1 MKGKVVWFN
10 IKRGFG
16 FIKPDDGS
24 KDLYFHYSQVLTE
37 GKKVLKEND
46 EVEYQTEEGPKGL
59 QATNIKLV

>member
-1 MKGKVVWFN
+1 MRGKVVWFN

-16 FIKPDDGS
+16 FIKPDDGG
-24 KDLYFHYSQVLTE
+24 KDLYFHYSQVLTD
-37 GKKVLKEND
+37 GKKVLIEND